1 MKLGSLFSGIGGLDL
16 GLERTLG
23 CEIEWACEADS
34 HCRGVLAARWPEAA
48 LHDDVRGLVPAPC
61 DVICGGFPCQD
72 ISLAGKGAG
81 LAGERSGLW
90 YEMLRVVGIVRP
102 MFVVIE
108 NVGALVKR
116 GLATVAEGLAGLG
129 YAVEWQTITAL
140 SVGALHIR
148 SRVFVVAHRMANVG
162 VFRDPGV
169 VERTFAAHR
178 APGGI
183 WAAEPAGVPRTVT
196 RAQMAPSVRRSRLKA
211 LGNAVVPQVAEVVG
225 ACLRGAID
233 APRAPVGWRAI
244 GVVTDGEART
254 APDLFG
260 ATAPVAMPACG
271 ALVHGTLYE
280 TRPLCDLRTA
290 KARHAAV
297 PGPFSLPMPTPTAG
311 DANSSGSRNTAA
323 SAAHPGVSLTD
334 AIRGDDG
341 MGRRTTVP
349 TPTAKLGDARRGAP
363 SASVGA
369 DRLRSG
375 RSNLDDAVA
384 SGIIPTPQGYA
395 KGKPENSEP
404 GLAPL
409 DIAVRGM
416 YGRTGLLPTPRLNRG
431 PSMDAKHASLDGIVG
446 LLPTPTATEYGSSQ
460 NGVNGLGGEN
470 ERPSARTPSLSTM
483 ARRGLGPLGVVPTR
497 RASDWRSGRTSAA
510 TRERN
515 SRPLCEVVMAAQDAD
530 RRVRIHRRRAAP
542 MLGVRAVR
550 VVRDAAH
557 APPTGHLNP
566 GWVEWLMGFP
576 AGWFDVAAMVQES
589 TAAPPPERMVEDD
602 PLPW

>member
-1 MKLGSLFSGIGGLDL
+1 M
-16 GLERTLG
+16 
-23 CEIEWACEADS
+23 
-34 HCRGVLAARWPEAA
+34 
-48 LHDDVRGLVPAPC
+48 
-61 DVICGGFPCQD
+61 
-72 ISLAGKGAG
+72 SLAGKGAG

-108 NVGALVKR
+108 NVGALVSR
-116 GLATVAEGLAGLG
+116 GLSVVADGLAGLG
-129 YAVEWQTITAL
+129 YAIEWQTITAL

-148 SRVFVVAHRMANVG
+148 SRVFIVAHRMGRVA

-183 WAAEPAGVPRTVT
+183 WAAEPVGVPRTVT
-196 RAQMAPSVRRSRLKA
+196 RAQMAPSVRRARLKA

-225 ACLRGAID
+225 ACIRGAID
-233 APRAPVGWRAI
+233 APRSPVGWRAI

-254 APDLFG
+254 PPDLFG
-260 ATAPVAMPACG
+260 ATASVAMPACG
-271 ALVHGTLYE
+271 ALVDGTLYE

-290 KARHAAV
+290 KARHATS
-297 PGPFSLPMPTPTAG
+297 PGPFSRPMPTPTAG

-323 SAAHPGVSLTD
+323 SAAHHGVSLTD
-334 AIRGDDG
+334 AVLGDGGTGRGL
-341 MGRRTTVP
+341 VP
-349 TPTAKLGDARRGAP
+349 TPQA
-363 SASVGA
+363 
-369 DRLRSG
+369 
-375 RSNLDDAVA
+375 
-384 SGIIPTPQGYA
+384 YA

-404 GLAPL
+404 GLTPL
-409 DIAVRGM
+409 DIAIRGM
-416 YGRTGLLPTPRLNRG
+416 YGRAGLLPTPRLNRG

-460 NGVNGLGGEN
+460 NGVNGLGVGT
-470 ERPSARTPSLSTM
+470 TP
-483 ARRGLGPLGVVPTR
+483 
-497 RASDWRSGRTSAA
+497 RASDWRSGRASAA

-515 SRPLCEVVMAAQDAD
+515 SRPLCEVVTAAQDAD

-589 TAAPPPERMVEDD
+589 TAAPPPDRMVEDD

>member
-1 MKLGSLFSGIGGLDL
+1 M
-16 GLERTLG
+16 
-23 CEIEWACEADS
+23 
-34 HCRGVLAARWPEAA
+34 
-48 LHDDVRGLVPAPC
+48 
-61 DVICGGFPCQD
+61 
-72 ISLAGKGAG
+72 SLAGKGAG

-116 GLATVAEGLAGLG
+116 GLATVANGLAGLG

-148 SRVFVVAHRMANVG
+148 SRVFIVAHRMGKVS

-169 VERTFAAHR
+169 VERAFAAHR

-196 RAQMAPSVRRSRLKA
+196 RAQMAPSVRRARLKA

-225 ACLRGAID
+225 ACIRAAID
-233 APRAPVGWRAI
+233 APRSPVGWRAI

-260 ATAPVAMPACG
+260 ATAQVAMPPCG
-271 ALVHGTLYE
+271 ALVDGTLYE

-290 KARHAAV
+290 KARHATS
-297 PGPFSLPMPTPTAG
+297 PGPFSRPMPTPTAG

-323 SAAHPGVSLTD
+323 SAAHHGVSLTD
-334 AIRGDDG
+334 AVLGDGGTGRGL
-341 MGRRTTVP
+341 VP
-349 TPTAKLGDARRGAP
+349 TPQA
-363 SASVGA
+363 
-369 DRLRSG
+369 
-375 RSNLDDAVA
+375 
-384 SGIIPTPQGYA
+384 YA

-404 GLAPL
+404 GLTPL

-416 YGRTGLLPTPRLNRG
+416 YGRAGLLPTPRLNRG

-470 ERPSARTPSLSTM
+470 ERPSARTPSPSTM

-515 SRPLCEVVMAAQDAD
+515 SRPLCEVVTAAQDAD

-589 TAAPPPERMVEDD
+589 TASPPPGRMVEDD

>member
-72 ISLAGKGAG
+72 VSLAGKGAG

-233 APRAPVGWRAI
+233 APRAPVGWRAL

-260 ATAPVAMPACG
+260 ATASVAMPACG
-271 ALVHGTLYE
+271 ALVDGTLYE

-290 KARHAAV
+290 KARHATS
-297 PGPFSLPMPTPTAG
+297 PGPFSRPMPTPTAG

-334 AIRGDDG
+334 AVLGDGGTGRGL
-341 MGRRTTVP
+341 VP
-349 TPTAKLGDARRGAP
+349 TPQA
-363 SASVGA
+363 
-369 DRLRSG
+369 
-375 RSNLDDAVA
+375 
-384 SGIIPTPQGYA
+384 YA
-395 KGKPENSEP
+395 NGKPENSEP
-404 GLAPL
+404 GLTPL

-416 YGRTGLLPTPRLNRG
+416 YGRAGLLPTPRLNRG

-460 NGVNGLGGEN
+460 NGVNGLGVGT
-470 ERPSARTPSLSTM
+470 TP
-483 ARRGLGPLGVVPTR
+483 

-515 SRPLCEVVMAAQDAD
+515 SRPLCEVVTAAQDAD